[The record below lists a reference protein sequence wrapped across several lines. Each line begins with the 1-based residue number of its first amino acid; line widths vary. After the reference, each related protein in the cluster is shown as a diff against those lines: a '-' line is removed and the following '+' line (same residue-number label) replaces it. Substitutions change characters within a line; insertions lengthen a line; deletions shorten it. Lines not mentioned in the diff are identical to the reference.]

1 MAVTEP
7 ISQVNVGTSE
17 SPDVRDIND
26 KRVGLASSQKAG
38 MVKPDGDT
46 TTIDEDGTL
55 HASGNPFKTDSQ
67 GFISFTY

>member
-1 MAVTEP
+1 MVSKITD
-7 ISQVNVGTSE
+7 SSGTVH
-17 SPDVRDIND
+17 DVRDSRVKTATSND
-26 KRVGLASSQKAG
+26 IG

-46 TTIDEDGTL
+46 TTIDVDGTL